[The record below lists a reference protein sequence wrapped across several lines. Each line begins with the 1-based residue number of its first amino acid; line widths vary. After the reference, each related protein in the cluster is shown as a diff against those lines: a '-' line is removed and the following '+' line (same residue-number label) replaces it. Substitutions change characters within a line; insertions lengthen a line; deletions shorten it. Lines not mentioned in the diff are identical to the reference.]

1 MKIKYNTI
9 SSNLLEE
16 KEVTILI
23 KRIDLNHN
31 YISGNKLYKLK
42 NNITEAKKK
51 GYKKILTFGGAYSN
65 HIVATAYLGKKEGF
79 NTIGIIRGEKNL
91 PLNPS
96 LQYAYNNEMY
106 LKYINRR

>member
-51 GYKKILTFGGAYSN
+51 G
-65 HIVATAYLGKKEGF
+65 
-79 NTIGIIRGEKNL
+79 IR
-91 PLNPS
+91 
-96 LQYAYNNEMY
+96 
-106 LKYINRR
+106 RF

>member
-9 SSNLLEE
+9 SSNLLVE

-23 KRIDLNHN
+23 KRIDLNHK

-65 HIVATAYLGKKEGF
+65 HIVATAYLVKKKDLIQLELLEVKKIF
-79 NTIGIIRGEKNL
+79 L
-91 PLNPS
+91 
-96 LQYAYNNEMY
+96 
-106 LKYINRR
+106 